1 MRIDTNYAYGT
12 HRNNYPVRNVQGDN
26 VSFGLSLKLPGRMT
40 KGRLSYFSNRISSF
54 LDREYKDVKALLKG
68 STEKRAEF
76 LNNLADRYNSK
87 YFYTPQELRESPD
100 KVFEIYKKFRHP
112 HRQHFNIIAHF
123 DGSFA
128 ELEKVLEGV
137 KDKDSYE
144 FIKTMQKS
152 VLKGE
157 DSERSILFEALKSP
171 NRKKFVQHFEDYEHY
186 FKLNRKNKNAVAE
199 LDKLIESGKYK
210 KLDYERE
217 FVLRDFY
224 ERFPQYIGNPV
235 ITKENLAKYYS
246 QSGVDFLDECFGM
259 LKPESY
265 TEKGMQSVLNMYKTT
280 NPDNFRVRK
289 SLFREFLAKYTNY
302 FDSYSGRS
310 LRLQKDAS
318 KTEEG
323 LQILENLFNKM
334 DNNSAAEK
342 FLRKAVYDKTH
353 DLSLADYELILN
365 TIPAKKASVYFE
377 NICRVLPQM
386 SSKEEKVAFLQKQ
399 VSNPFFETAKMAERK
414 KDLKK
419 YSYVK
424 ESVFDKAII
433 VLRNIIDRVRYALSF
448 NKKIAQLPQTAPA
461 PVDPKAIVAAE
472 KVLEAV
478 PVPVEVLPVK
488 VEEITPKLPLSRT
501 FKSNREAT
509 RYQVISDVNNVI
521 KSKLGMKTY
530 DNQRAIYEKNATKM
544 RLKLLPE
551 IFDSIKETRA
561 ADRMVGRKVQTSN
574 SDAVN
579 LYSMIK
585 GRNRKLVNY
594 MLKKR
599 NVDGTRMFSVKDII
613 ELLNKSEKTIA
624 QTKAK
629 NPDFRAKDAKMYYDA
644 IHADMVNSYGKV
656 KRVTKPKAKTQ
667 TVVK

>member
-1 MRIDTNYAYGT
+1 
-12 HRNNYPVRNVQGDN
+12 
-26 VSFGLSLKLPGRMT
+26 
-40 KGRLSYFSNRISSF
+40 
-54 LDREYKDVKALLKG
+54 
-68 STEKRAEF
+68 
-76 LNNLADRYNSK
+76 
-87 YFYTPQELRESPD
+87 
-100 KVFEIYKKFRHP
+100 
-112 HRQHFNIIAHF
+112 
-123 DGSFA
+123 
-128 ELEKVLEGV
+128 
-137 KDKDSYE
+137 
-144 FIKTMQKS
+144 
-152 VLKGE
+152 
-157 DSERSILFEALKSP
+157 
-171 NRKKFVQHFEDYEHY
+171 
-186 FKLNRKNKNAVAE
+186 
-199 LDKLIESGKYK
+199 
-210 KLDYERE
+210 
-217 FVLRDFY
+217 
-224 ERFPQYIGNPV
+224 
-235 ITKENLAKYYS
+235 
-246 QSGVDFLDECFGM
+246 
-259 LKPESY
+259 
-265 TEKGMQSVLNMYKTT
+265 
-280 NPDNFRVRK
+280 
-289 SLFREFLAKYTNY
+289 
-302 FDSYSGRS
+302 
-310 LRLQKDAS
+310 
-318 KTEEG
+318 
-323 LQILENLFNKM
+323 
-334 DNNSAAEK
+334 
-342 FLRKAVYDKTH
+342 
-353 DLSLADYELILN
+353 
-365 TIPAKKASVYFE
+365 
-377 NICRVLPQM
+377 LPQM